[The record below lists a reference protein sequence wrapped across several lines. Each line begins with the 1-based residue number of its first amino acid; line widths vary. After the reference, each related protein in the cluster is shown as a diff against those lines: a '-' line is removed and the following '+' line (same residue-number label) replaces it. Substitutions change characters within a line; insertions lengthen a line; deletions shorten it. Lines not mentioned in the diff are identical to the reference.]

1 LEPATQYHVQKINQ
15 PEKITFRSRRSR
27 DPARNAKMKTA
38 VYYAGKLLVKCVFG
52 CVGRIHV
59 VGRENARCAGGF
71 LLASNHISHFDPFL
85 ISLPVRRKIDW
96 MTMAEFFRPPALGF
110 FLRSIDAFSAER
122 DRADLKTIRTA
133 INRLKSGRSVG
144 IFPEGG
150 IRDGARSLLEAA
162 PLRPGAA
169 TLAQIADVP
178 IVPCVILGTDR
189 FYSKKQWLPFRRTPV
204 WIAFGKPISCFPE
217 LQKSQARE
225 RIEYELAGAF
235 ENLYAELRETFR
247 LATDDLP
254 QSPQERMTKTDRH
267 PERSRGT
274 PLQHPKATP
283 RDSSTALRSARND
296 TLRRASAKTLD
307 SLLCASINWLHRRH
321 PLNGHSRQEMERY
334 LTACERLSPQE
345 YYILPQAIDSN
356 GASDSKP
363 PVNGMRDSRM
373 ATLSWR
379 SPIETAFAANNTARA
394 DFFRTDTRNWT
405 EAPTVFL
412 LHALMSSSATGHYR
426 WAERFNELGWNAC
439 FVHLPY
445 HFSRVPPGY
454 WNGEL
459 AITPDL
465 IRNAEGLRQGVI
477 EVRQIIESLRGH
489 GCREFGVLATSYGG
503 WVGALLTLVESD
515 FRFVAL
521 MSPIV
526 NVEQAIWH
534 SPAARRI
541 RRELVEANIGRALVA
556 RHFHLSSPLHGRPV
570 CDPTRILFVT
580 GEFDSIA
587 PAAEIEAIHQTWR
600 GSKLLRVRQGHFG
613 FRIMR
618 ETIAHLKQR
627 GDL

>member
-1 LEPATQYHVQKINQ
+1 
-15 PEKITFRSRRSR
+15 
-27 DPARNAKMKTA
+27 MKTA
-38 VYYAGKLLVKCVFG
+38 VYHAAKFLVRFVFG
-52 CVGRIHV
+52 CVARIQII
-59 VGRENARCAGGF
+59 GRENANRAGGF

-85 ISLPVRRKIDW
+85 IGLRVGRKIDW
-96 MTMAEFFRPPALGF
+96 MTMAEFFRPPALDF
-110 FLRSIDAFSAER
+110 FLRSIDAFPAQR

-133 INRLKSGRSVG
+133 IDRLKSGRIVG

-150 IRDGARSLLEAA
+150 IRDGARSLLEGA
-162 PLRPGAA
+162 PLRAGAA

-189 FYSKKQWLPFRRTPV
+189 FYSKKQWVPFRRTPV
-204 WIAFGKPISCFPE
+204 WIAFGKPISAFGG
-217 LQKSQARE
+217 LQKSEVRQ
-225 RIEYELAGAF
+225 RIESELAGAF
-235 ENLYAELRETFR
+235 RNLYAELRQKFHLTP
-247 LATDDLP
+247 DDLP
-254 QSPQERMTKTDRH
+254 KS
-267 PERSRGT
+267 
-274 PLQHPKATP
+274 P
-283 RDSSTALRSARND
+283 RDRKDRISALRRPD
-296 TLRRASAKTLD
+296 TAAWRHYHRFAAKGID

-321 PLNGHSRQEMERY
+321 PLNGHSREEMERY
-334 LTACERLSPQE
+334 LTACEPLSPQE
-345 YYILPQAIDSN
+345 YYVLPQAHGNN
-356 GASDSKP
+356 GGSDSKP
-363 PVNGMRDSRM
+363 TVNGKHDLRM
-373 ATLSWR
+373 TTLTWH
-379 SPIETAFAANNTARA
+379 SPIKTPFAENNTARA
-394 DFFRTDTRNWT
+394 DFFRTGAQSWT

-412 LHALMSSSATGHYR
+412 LHALMSSSPTGHHR

-445 HFSRVPPGY
+445 HFSRVPTGY

-465 IRNAEGLRQGVI
+465 VRNAEGLRQGVI
-477 EVRQIIESLRGH
+477 ELRQIMESLRGH

-526 NVEQAIWH
+526 NVEHAIWQ
-534 SPAARRI
+534 SPAARRL
-541 RRELVEANIGRALVA
+541 RRELVEANVERALVA
-556 RHFHLSSPLHGRPV
+556 RHFHLSSPLHGRPA

-587 PAAEIEAIHQTWR
+587 PPEEIEAIHQTWR
-600 GSKLLRVRQGHFG
+600 GSELLRVQQGHFG
-613 FRIMR
+613 HRMMP